1 MKSVHLPDDPEKK
14 KYFKHGADK
23 KNEGIFSLEVIAGVI
38 TGVPNGMQKG
48 ILGRASPVF
57 GGLSSP
63 APSLFDYSTY
73 DFQLSPNLLLLRHLH
88 VRTSPP
94 ECGPEGVER
103 TDGPSAA
110 FNEKMRRYN
119 VVSGILFIIFI
130 INFALAAPVLV
141 QEKSRACVGV
151 VQVTEDVITAL
162 GKRGEEGLEKLAE
175 GYLKTSVD
183 SSGAHASAESAE
195 SAPDGRTSVVQAQQA
210 PNSASSTANTD
221 HALVGPPSP
230 SPAVPQV
237 HEVEEGSEHAG
248 SDGLHGP
255 PPSPASTVDRLELRL
270 GLLDE
275 GGESTIAETS
285 VVENFGPKASTD
297 SDFAW
302 TKVVNSPS
310 PRPASS
316 TGSRFNWKKQFKKLV
331 NLKGKPQPG
340 SASSQPSNQKPSTGS
355 GINWKKLIK
364 LKNPPPPGHGS
375 QPSKQEPSM
384 SMGITWKN
392 NFKNLES
399 LKDAPAALSPDQA
412 SSSQPWNPKLS
423 TMSGLLGITNNSVE
437 YGTAKEPGVE
447 PVEVI
452 HEPPSSPD
460 SEPHSDHQSSS
471 PQQDNP
477 EAALY
482 RAKGKAKV
490 IEEPKGGDNS
500 DSD

>member
-1 MKSVHLPDDPEKK
+1 
-14 KYFKHGADK
+14 
-23 KNEGIFSLEVIAGVI
+23 
-38 TGVPNGMQKG
+38 
-48 ILGRASPVF
+48 
-57 GGLSSP
+57 
-63 APSLFDYSTY
+63 
-73 DFQLSPNLLLLRHLH
+73 
-88 VRTSPP
+88 
-94 ECGPEGVER
+94 
-103 TDGPSAA
+103 
-110 FNEKMRRYN
+110 MRRYN

-130 INFALAAPVLV
+130 IDFALAAPVLV

-183 SSGAHASAESAE
+183 SSGAHASAESA
-195 SAPDGRTSVVQAQQA
+195 PDGRTSVVQAQQA

-230 SPAVPQV
+230 SQAVPQV

-255 PPSPASTVDRLELRL
+255 PPSPASSEV
-270 GLLDE
+270 GSDE
-275 GGESTIAETS
+275 GLTLNSNPGPSTDSNFDWDYWTK
-285 VVENFGPKASTD
+285 VVNPPSPRPALSKTLDPKPSTD

-302 TKVVNSPS
+302 MKVVNSPS

-375 QPSKQEPSM
+375 QPSKQEPSI
-384 SMGITWKN
+384 SMGIKWKN

-423 TMSGLLGITNNSVE
+423 TMSGLLGITNNVIYSWMDFLGE
-437 YGTAKEPGVE
+437 LEPLPRPPAPASSNPEFWSLSPDLDPTLMSAHHSHRPLPALKISPSNTEPPKEPGVE

-490 IEEPKGGDNS
+490 IEEVSFSQALLPTLKNTF
-500 DSD
+500 